1 MDDIFFMKMAL
12 DLSEKGR
19 GFTSPNPMVGAV
31 VVKDGNVV
39 GKGYHEAAGKA
50 HAEVNAIDDAG
61 KEAEGSVLY
70 VTLEP
75 CNHLGKTPPCTDRIL
90 ESGIKRVVAAVE
102 DPNPDVKGKGAEYL
116 RNKGVE
122 VAFGICENE
131 AIRQNE
137 VFFKYI
143 KTKRPFVTVKCAS
156 TLDGR
161 IATKTG
167 DSKWI
172 TCEESRQF
180 VHRLRHYNDAIMVGI
195 DTVKRDD
202 PKLTT
207 RIDGVTGRNPLR
219 IILDSRLSI
228 SEDAIVLQRETGSD
242 TIIIVGDSAVD
253 AALLRKKTIFE
264 EKGIRIIESPTKNNL
279 IDLDFL
285 MGKIGSM
292 GITSILIEGGSRVL
306 ASAFSAGIADKIFFF
321 FAPKILGGDGVN
333 ICSGPGPAFMS
344 DSIPVKNVNIQKF
357 GDDIMIEGYIR

>member
-12 DLSEKGR
+12 ELAEKGR
-19 GFTSPNPMVGAV
+19 GYTSPNPIVGAV
-31 VVKDGNVV
+31 LVKDGKVV

-50 HAEVNAIDDAG
+50 HAEINAINDAG
-61 KEAEGSVLY
+61 AEARDSVLY

-75 CNHLGKTPPCTDRIL
+75 CNHFGKTPPCTDRIL
-90 ESGIKRVVAAVE
+90 EAGIKSVVAAVE
-102 DPNPDVKGKGAEYL
+102 DPNSDVKGKGAEYL
-116 RNKGVE
+116 REKGVD
-122 VAFGICENE
+122 VKFGICEKE
-131 AIRQNE
+131 AKRQNE

-143 KTKRPFVTVKCAS
+143 MTKRPFVSVKCAS

-172 TCEESRQF
+172 TCEESRRF

-207 RIDGVTGRNPLR
+207 RIDGVSGRNPLR

-228 SEDAIVLQRETGSD
+228 SEDAIVLQREAGSD
-242 TIIIVGDSAVD
+242 TVIIVGDSAVD
-253 AALLRKKTIFE
+253 AAFSRKKGIFG
-264 EKGIRIIESPTKNNL
+264 EKGIRIIESPTKNGL
-279 IDLDFL
+279 IDLDSL

-292 GITSILIEGGSRVL
+292 GITSVLIEGGSRVL
-306 ASAFSAGIADKIFFF
+306 ASAFSAGIVDKVFFF
-321 FAPKILGGDGVN
+321 YAPKILGGDGVS
-333 ICSGPGPAFMS
+333 ICSGPGPAMMN
-344 DSIPVKNVNIQKF
+344 DSIPVKNVNIQRF
-357 GDDIMIEGYIR
+357 GDDFMIEGYIS